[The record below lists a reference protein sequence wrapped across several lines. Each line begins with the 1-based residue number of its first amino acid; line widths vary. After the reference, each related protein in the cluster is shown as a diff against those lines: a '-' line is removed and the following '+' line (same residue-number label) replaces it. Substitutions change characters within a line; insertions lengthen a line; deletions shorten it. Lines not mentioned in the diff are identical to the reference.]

1 MKTAKEWFDT
11 MITGSPDIK
20 EVISEIQRE
29 AYNQAL
35 EDVVKSIKLKLYS
48 LSPYDDTSD
57 GYDLKETST
66 PPLYTRGF
74 NGFIN
79 GKLEIDKDSI
89 LKLKR

>member
-35 EDVVKSIKLKLYS
+35 EDASENATLS
-48 LSPYDDTSD
+48 LFDWED
-57 GYDLKETST
+57 GGFKEHK
-66 PPLYTRGF
+66 RKD
-74 NGFIN
+74 NKFIIN
-79 GKLEIDKDSI
+79 DGNYVLIDKQSI
-89 LKLKR
+89 LKLKK